1 MKEAAAKTP
10 PKPAVVSLAQL
21 LTEQPAA
28 PPPGWI
34 EPGLLPP
41 AGILFVGGEPKVGKS
56 LLVANLALALA
67 AGKDRAGFTIPAAR
81 RVLVCQ
87 FELPTPQFVGRLA
100 SMRRSVGAAA
110 DQNLLVDT
118 RAGGNLLSAPQGL
131 NHFLNAARQA
141 AAEVIVLDPLY
152 STHDQDEN
160 DTRSMA
166 ALCQS
171 LLRLRDASKAAL
183 IVVHHVRKSIGR
195 EEIGSAFR
203 GSSALHAVGDSY
215 LLLTRPSAHLS
226 ATVELR
232 FQFRYA
238 APPEPRLLQLDPQ
251 TLCFS
256 AAGLAPSKSAAA
268 RKKVEQEHVTKALA
282 GLGQQARYNQLREQV
297 MDLTDCSGAP
307 RNWPS
312 PKLAGKAPSYRPTGS
327 TGCRSDSRDFASGR
341 AGANP
346 APRGVGA
353 RGWRRICSPDLF
365 LSPTPPAPTSVPAG
379 LLSSKTEYWDQLP
392 SLSSE
397 SKREAS
403 HGALFA
409 PGLPY

>member
-1 MKEAAAKTP
+1 M
-10 PKPAVVSLAQL
+10 
-21 LTEQPAA
+21 
-28 PPPGWI
+28 
-34 EPGLLPP
+34 PP

-67 AGKDRAGFTIPAAR
+67 AGKDRAG
-81 RVLVCQ
+81 
-87 FELPTPQFVGRLA
+87 
-100 SMRRSVGAAA
+100 
-110 DQNLLVDT
+110 
-118 RAGGNLLSAPQGL
+118 GNLLSAPQGL
-131 NHFLNAARQA
+131 HHFLHAARQA

-171 LLRLRDASKAAL
+171 LLRLRDGSKAAL

-215 LLLTRPSAHLS
+215 LLLTRPSAHLA

-256 AAGLAPSKSAAA
+256 AAGLAPSKAAA
-268 RKKVEQEHVTKALA
+268 SRKKVKPEHVTKALA
-282 GLGQQARYNQLREQV
+282 GLGQQAHCPAGRRGPRLAT
-297 MDLTDCSGAP
+297 DLQP
-307 RNWPS
+307 RPVPQS
-312 PKLAGKAPSYRPTGS
+312 
-327 TGCRSDSRDFASGR
+327 
-341 AGANP
+341 
-346 APRGVGA
+346 
-353 RGWRRICSPDLF
+353 
-365 LSPTPPAPTSVPAG
+365 TPPEPPSVSAG
-379 LLSSKTEYWDQLP
+379 FVFSKTEYWDQLP

-397 SKREAS
+397 SKREDATARFLRRGFPYGFSRGIPCSAYTAKYPIPAS
-403 HGALFA
+403 RHGPFRSQTAT
-409 PGLPY
+409 